1 MQRCIQG
8 VGVKMTLEE
17 KEWRGK
23 GGEKGGMGNKKGRK
37 WVISGGNWQNCDIFS
52 SIWGLF
58 LKTCPFLQGEY
69 TIKIG
74 HNYLDI
80 QYMR

>member
-1 MQRCIQG
+1 
-8 VGVKMTLEE
+8 MTLEE

-37 WVISGGNWQNCDIFS
+37 WVISGGNWQNCDLFS
-52 SIWGLF
+52 LIWGLVFF
-58 LKTCPFLQGEY
+58 LKSWFLHGEY
-69 TIKIG
+69 TKKII
-74 HNYLDI
+74 HNFLDI